1 MKSNLFIGTLLTVTL
16 VFTSCK
22 KEEEATTSSDTPKEI
37 IMPRVQAIPAQTNMQ
52 QPAIQNVAPGQ
63 NQPATASQTLTP
75 NPQQVVTKKGMNPP
89 HGQPGHRCDI
99 AVGAPLNSP
108 AGNNNQP
115 KIGSATTQQLDP
127 SKFTTQTTT
136 QQPTGA
142 PAILNPD
149 GAQATT
155 TAPGMNPPH
164 GQPGHQ
170 CGIAVGAPLPK

>member
-1 MKSNLFIGTLLTVTL
+1 MKSNLFIGSLLTVTF

-22 KEEEATTSSDTPKEI
+22 KEEEATTTSDAPKEI
-37 IMPRVQAIPAQTNMQ
+37 IMPRVQAIPAQTNIQ

-108 AGNNNQP
+108 VAKPNQP

-127 SKFTTQTTT
+127 SLFTTQTTT
-136 QQPTGA
+136 QPSGT

-149 GAQATT
+149 GAQTT